1 MKKEGFGEK
10 VRRLREERGWTRE
23 QFCDDEQDLTV
34 RQLTRI
40 ELGVSKPTLTKIFF
54 IAHRLGLSLF
64 EVMPDYIDLPDQYL
78 KLKYDI
84 LRTPTYNQLDLIEK
98 RNEKLL
104 EIYERFYDRL
114 PDIERL
120 AIDALQSTIDVLETH
135 SDVFGKEIIKTHIPR
150 IEWKQK
156 YDVNDLLIIHLF
168 IEHAYLSTMAQNSAN
183 RTVFLR
189 LVSELPKQVVMMEPE
204 DLFVLRN
211 VIFAAIRVLGA
222 KEISDPIPAL
232 FQGLD
237 QIMQI
242 TQDFQKYPI
251 FSMLR
256 WKYELLVHQ
265 DVQRAYVYCKE
276 AMIFAKMMGN
286 RHLMGQLHDQ
296 WRLDT
301 MDFTTFLSC

>member
-23 QFCDDEQDLTV
+23 QFCDGELDLTV

-54 IAHRLGLSLF
+54 IAQRLGLSLF
-64 EVMPDYIDLPDQYL
+64 ELMPDYIDLPDQYL

-84 LRTPTYNQLDLIEK
+84 LRTPTYDQLDLIEK
-98 RNEKLL
+98 RDKKLL
-104 EIYERFYDRL
+104 EIYDYFYDML

-120 AIDALQSTIDVLETH
+120 AIDTVQSIIDVLETQ
-135 SDVFGKEIIKTHIPR
+135 SKVFGKDIIEMHIPK

-168 IEHAYLSTMAQNSAN
+168 IEHAYLSTMSKASAS
-183 RTVFLR
+183 RKTFLR
-189 LVSELPKQVVMMEPE
+189 LVAELPKQVAMMEPE

-222 KEISDPIPAL
+222 KGLCEPIPSL
-232 FQGLD
+232 FQGIEH
-237 QIMQI
+237 IMQI
-242 TQDFQKYPI
+242 TQDFQKYSI

-256 WKYELLVHQ
+256 WKYELLAHR
-265 DVQRAYVYCKE
+265 DVQRAYIYCKE
-276 AMIFAKMMGN
+276 AMIFANLMGN
-286 RHLMGQLHDQ
+286 RHLVERLHSQ

>member
-1 MKKEGFGEK
+1 MRKEGFGEK

-23 QFCDDEQDLTV
+23 QFCDDELELTV

-54 IAHRLGLSLF
+54 IAHRLGMSLF
-64 EVMPDYIDLPDQYL
+64 ELMPDYVDLPNQYV

-84 LRTPTYNQLDLIEK
+84 LRTPTYDQFDLIEK

-104 EIYERFYDRL
+104 YVYEHFYDSL
-114 PDIERL
+114 PDRERVAL
-120 AIDALQSTIDVLETH
+120 DALQSTIDVLETK
-135 SDVFGKEIIKTHIPR
+135 SDIFGREIVKKHIPQ
-150 IEWKQK
+150 IERKRK
-156 YDVNDLLIIHLF
+156 YDVNDLLVIHLF
-168 IEHAYLSTMAQNSAN
+168 MEHAYLSNLRKKSDN
-183 RTVFLR
+183 RKVFLK
-189 LVSELPKQVVMMEPE
+189 LMAELPKQVMMMEPE

-211 VIFAAIRVLGA
+211 VMFATIRVLGA
-222 KEISDPIPAL
+222 KGIYDPIPTL

-256 WKYELLVHQ
+256 WKYELLVHR
-265 DVQRAYVYCKE
+265 DVNRAHTYCKE
-276 AMIFAKMMGN
+276 AMVFAKLMGN
-286 RHLMGQLHDQ
+286 LHLMEQLQAQ
-296 WRLDT
+296 WRRDT
-301 MDFTTFLSC
+301 SDFATFLSC

>member
-1 MKKEGFGEK
+1 MKKEGFGDK
-10 VRRLREERGWTRE
+10 VRRLREEHGWSRE
-23 QFCDDEQDLTV
+23 QFCDGELELTV

-64 EVMPDYIDLPDQYL
+64 ELMPDYVDLPDQYV

-84 LRTPTYNQLDLIEK
+84 LRTPTYDQLDLIEK

-104 EIYERFYDRL
+104 EIYEHFYDML

-120 AIDALQSTIDVLETH
+120 AIDTIQSTIDVLETQ
-135 SDVFGKEIIKTHIPR
+135 SDVFGKEIIKTHIPQ
-150 IEWKQK
+150 IEWKPK

-168 IEHAYLSTMAQNSAN
+168 IEHAYLSTMAKSSAS
-183 RTVFLR
+183 RKVFLR
-189 LVSELPKQVVMMEPE
+189 LVLGLPEQVVMMEPE

-211 VIFAAIRVLGA
+211 VIFAAIRVLGS
-222 KEISDPIPAL
+222 KGIYDPIPAL

-256 WKYELLVHQ
+256 WKYELLVHR
-265 DVQRAYVYCKE
+265 DVQRAYIYCKE
-276 AMIFAKMMGN
+276 AMIFAQLMGN
-286 RHLMGQLHDQ
+286 RHLMGRLHDQ

-301 MDFTTFLSC
+301 TDFTTFLSC

>member
-10 VRRLREERGWTRE
+10 VRRLREEHSWTRE
-23 QFCDDEQDLTV
+23 QFCDDEQNLTV

-40 ELGVSKPTLTKIFF
+40 ELGISKPTLTKIFF
-54 IAHRLGLSLF
+54 IAKRLGLPLF
-64 EVMPDYIDLPDQYL
+64 ELMPDYIDLPVQYV

-84 LRTPTYNQLDLIEK
+84 LRTPTYNQPALVEK
-98 RNEKLL
+98 RDEKLI
-104 EIYERFYDRL
+104 EIYEHFYDSL
-114 PDIERL
+114 PDIEKL
-120 AIDALQSTIDVLETH
+120 AIDTLQSTIDVLETH
-135 SDVFGKEIIKTHIPR
+135 LDIFGKDIIKLHIPQ
-150 IEWKQK
+150 IEWKTQ

-168 IEHAYLSTMAQNSAN
+168 IEHVYLSRMSKNAAS
-183 RTVFLR
+183 RKVFLK
-189 LVSELPKQVVMMEPE
+189 LVSELPKQVALIEPE

-222 KEISDPIPAL
+222 KGICDPIPAL
-232 FQGLD
+232 FQGIE

-265 DVQRAYVYCKE
+265 DVQQAYTYCRE
-276 AMIFAKMMGN
+276 AMIFAKLMGN
-286 RHLMGQLHDQ
+286 LHLMEQLHNQ

-301 MDFTTFLSC
+301 MDFTTSLSC